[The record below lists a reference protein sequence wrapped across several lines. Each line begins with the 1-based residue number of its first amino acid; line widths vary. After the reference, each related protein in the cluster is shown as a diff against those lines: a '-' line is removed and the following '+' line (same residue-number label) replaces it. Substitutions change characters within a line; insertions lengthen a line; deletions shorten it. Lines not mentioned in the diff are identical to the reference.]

1 MKKWLSFGC
10 VGVVVAACT
19 TADPNAPVDAGQ
31 DADHDAQ
38 ALDSGSDASDSAS
51 PADATRDAPADAAD
65 SSVLDASDAGEPADA
80 SDAGE
85 PVDASD
91 AGDAGERD
99 ASDAGD
105 AGDAGT
111 PDALLL
117 PSENDVP
124 YRMRAVC
131 TIKPVNRVGTA
142 QSCCRQSSY
151 TTETLC
157 DTEVHERR
165 DVAGNLVLVVDP
177 MQGCATVISGD
188 SCTRT
193 GTLSRCDSAGLTCPF
208 TLLTPGSP
216 TVLAATYTRRTVGVG
231 ATVTLADHYWTGC
244 STAGMVPI
252 TNPSCSTS
260 PGTVVQASTT
270 RMTTVAKSAAG
281 ELTLR
286 STWTSNPQPGTCTSP
301 SFPPARPTLDSASF
315 VSGASGMGGSFSIA
329 GYTCSY
335 VLTKK

>member
-80 SDAGE
+80 S
-85 PVDASD
+85 
-91 AGDAGERD
+91 
-99 ASDAGD
+99 D

-193 GTLSRCDSAGLTCPF
+193 GMLSRCDSAGLTCPF

-315 VSGASGMGGSFSIA
+315 VSGANGMGGSFSIA